1 MRSLAVKD
9 PNDKMELGYNDS
21 LKTTKQE
28 KEVENDETN
37 TPEQVEQ
44 QDRKLNLEGMR
55 HQEDPLP
62 LGMKAIIMKETTE
75 EQIVN
80 PDGRHHKEDYLCPGI
95 KISFLDIVILVE
107 ILDTNQSIVESMKG
121 ITMQAT

>member
-1 MRSLAVKD
+1 MMKLTLENKLSNKIED
-9 PNDKMELGYNDS
+9 YNS
-21 LKTTKQE
+21 Q
-28 KEVENDETN
+28 
-37 TPEQVEQ
+37 
-44 QDRKLNLEGMR
+44 GMR

-62 LGMKAIIMKETTE
+62 SSMKEIIMKETTE

-80 PDGRHHKEDYLCPGI
+80 PDGPHHKEDHLCPGI

-107 ILDTNQSIVESMKG
+107 ILDTRQSIVESMKG